1 MSASAHK
8 LTVKYSPEP
17 ADAEP
22 VLDKWIVWVDDAGK
36 VDVVYAKGPCPSCG
50 VVVQGWTAHTFDPIP
65 SGPPVKGL
73 DEEGEKIT
81 TVIEFEIPVR
91 CNCGYPHGEEKA
103 TGCGRYWGIQGLRTV
118 EEAP

>member
-1 MSASAHK
+1 

-22 VLDKWIVWVDDAGK
+22 VLDKWIVWVDVAGE

-50 VVVQGWTAHTFDPIP
+50 VVVQGWTARTYDPIR
-65 SGPPVKGL
+65 SGL
-73 DEEGEKIT
+73 AGEVRDVGGETIT
-81 TVIEFEIPVR
+81 MEIEFEIPVR

-103 TGCGRYWGIQGLRTV
+103 TGCGRYWAIQRLRPAQ
-118 EEAP
+118 EGR